1 MLTTQSD
8 DREGRGVLE
17 RGWPTF
23 MDRFGP
29 DAYMALNYVGQVY
42 SWTSAPGA
50 SPQLEASSAD
60 RKRTN
65 SERCAVGEARPQEMT
80 RQGRAML

>member
-1 MLTTQSD
+1 M
-8 DREGRGVLE
+8 LE

-23 MDRFGP
+23 ADRFGP

-42 SWTSAPGA
+42 PWNSAPGA
-50 SPQLEASSAD
+50 SPQLEASSAN

-65 SERCAVGEARPQEMT
+65 SARCAVEEARPLGMT
-80 RQGRAML
+80 RQGSATLCTGCTRPAGG